1 MAEGSNLEAAASGT
15 TIGHYARTLTP
26 DEVETLKK
34 HDLSVISEFEK
45 NKLEHEAAKNWDLFY
60 KRNKTNFYKDRH
72 WTLREFEELSG
83 ITDGKKKT
91 ILEVGCGVG
100 NFFFPLFEELTDIF
114 VYACDLSPRAIEF
127 VKQNPLYGEKKC
139 QAFVCDLTQQ
149 LSLLSNV
156 PSTSVDVISV
166 IFVLSAIDPLK
177 HSIVVNNLAAVLS
190 PGGRILLRDYGLYD
204 QAQLRFKRGHKIQ
217 DNFYKR
223 QDNTRC
229 YYFEVDALRTL
240 FEEAGFEAVECR
252 YVQRQTVNKKE
263 DVSVPRVFVQAQF
276 VKKAGEKTADSSP

>member
-1 MAEGSNLEAAASGT
+1 M
-15 TIGHYARTLTP
+15 
-26 DEVETLKK
+26 
-34 HDLSVISEFEK
+34 
-45 NKLEHEAAKNWDLFY
+45 
-60 KRNKTNFYKDRH
+60 
-72 WTLREFEELSG
+72 LRFTS
-83 ITDGKKKT
+83 
-91 ILEVGCGVG
+91 
-100 NFFFPLFEELTDIF
+100 F
-114 VYACDLSPRAIEF
+114 
-127 VKQNPLYGEKKC
+127 Q
-139 QAFVCDLTQQ
+139 QAFVCDLTQP

-156 PSTSVDVISV
+156 PSSSVDIISV

-190 PGGRILLRDYGLYD
+190 PGGRILFRDYGLYD

-223 QDNTRC
+223 QDGTRC

-276 VKKAGEKTADSSP
+276 VIKAGGKAANPCP